1 MLYVLQWGSLCRRAG
16 SDVGFKNVKH
26 DTVQLYKMCA
36 QWYKTLFHHWSQFF
50 LEFLPFLISQVLEAL
65 VLYEMVCLW
74 YDANEPRLLEA
85 YPENPTLLYAT
96 SVCSHDDLGFVRV
109 VSHLILCGYAFSKS
123 FGILSV
129 LQVRC
134 QRSQTRVLHGSLCP
148 KLFEPRGCCS
158 TSSCVMLGS
167 GFVIRHLVL
176 WQTVVRFTVGSRN
189 CASSRKYFMPKL

>member
-16 SDVGFKNVKH
+16 SDVGFKHVKH

-85 YPENPTLLYAT
+85 YPENPTLPYAT

-109 VSHLILCGYAFSKS
+109 VSH
-123 FGILSV
+123 
-129 LQVRC
+129 Q
-134 QRSQTRVLHGSLCP
+134 
-148 KLFEPRGCCS
+148 
-158 TSSCVMLGS
+158 SCVAMHFPSPLSFWVFCKSGVKDPKHVSYMVHFVQSYLSLGD
-167 GFVIRHLVL
+167 VAQHRLV
-176 WQTVVRFTVGSRN
+176 
-189 CASSRKYFMPKL
+189 